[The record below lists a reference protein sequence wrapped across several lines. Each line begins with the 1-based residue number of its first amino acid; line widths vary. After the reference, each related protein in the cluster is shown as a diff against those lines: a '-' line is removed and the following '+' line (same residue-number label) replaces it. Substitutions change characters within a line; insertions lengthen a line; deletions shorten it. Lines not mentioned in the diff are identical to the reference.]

1 MPIDWT
7 TPAAYLER
15 LERSRPAVNVMTLVP
30 NGQLRLATVGLD
42 DRPADDGEV
51 AAMAHLLE
59 EGMEAGAWGYSTG
72 LEYATEQGAREP
84 EITAL
89 AATAARRGGMYATH
103 TRDRDDGAVEAVQEA
118 IRTARAA
125 GARLQVSHLAPR
137 SGTEHTAR
145 CIDAVDDA
153 QAAGDDIAFDM
164 HTRLYGLTFLYAML
178 PQWLLGESSE
188 SQAHHLDMPESR
200 ERIRAHRSI
209 ITGLGDWGRVY
220 LLDNDVWPEL
230 ARADFEEIGRRR
242 GTSPFDAACD
252 LLRDSA
258 GADKAPM
265 VIMRSYT
272 QEMQESVFAHDLCVP
287 GSDATALAP
296 DGPLAGS
303 AFMGAY
309 SWAAWFWRFMVRETG
324 RLTPEA
330 AIHKLS
336 GRPAAIMGL
345 SDRGVLAPG
354 MRADHRRLRFLA
366 ASRTRPRRSSTNQL
380 ATGMRHVVVNGTITL
395 WDGVPDR
402 ETSAARCCAGGD
414 EPRPT
419 SRIRTPRRS
428 PGTGEPCWRPGPCRR
443 RPARRRPG
451 RPLVSAPGRSGR
463 SGPRPAPRWRCRAC
477 RRSGEWRWGRS
488 AAAMPMRRSPRAA
501 GAEPCTMRTWWRDI
515 CPGSRIR
522 STASLSSTSTATSWP
537 RVSRLRSSTVSWCG
551 ICCAA

>member
-1 MPIDWT
+1 MFDGTGAPPVEADVVVSGGRVAAVGRISAAAPAEIDASGLAVAPGFIDIHSHSDYTLLVDPRAVSAVHQGVTTEVVGNCGHGCFPIRDRALSSRIIYGFDGQVPIDWT

-137 SGTEHTAR
+137 SGPDHTAR
-145 CIDAVDDA
+145 CVDAVDDA
-153 QAAGDDIAFDM
+153 RAAGDDIAFDM

-178 PQWLLGESSE
+178 PQWLLGEDPE
-188 SQAHHLDMPESR
+188 SQARYLDDPESR

-209 ITGLGDWGRVY
+209 ITGLGDWGRVF
-220 LLDNDVWPEL
+220 LLDNEVWPDL

-242 GTSPFDAACD
+242 RSSAFDAACD
-252 LLRDSA
+252 LLRDSV
-258 GADKAPM
+258 GTDRAPM

-272 QEMQESVFAHDLCVP
+272 QEMQESVFAHELCVP

-303 AFMGAY
+303 AFIGAY
-309 SWAAWFWRFMVRETG
+309 SWAAWYWRFMVRETG

-336 GRPAAIMGL
+336 GQPADILGIA
-345 SDRGVLAPG
+345 DRGLLTPG
-354 MRADHRRLRFLA
+354 MRADLA
-366 ASRTRPRRSSTNQL
+366 VFDPGSFADTATTFEPNRL
-380 ATGMRHVVVNGTITL
+380 ATGMRHVVVNGTLTL
-395 WDGVPDR
+395 RDGVL
-402 ETSAARCCAGGD
+402 
-414 EPRPT
+414 
-419 SRIRTPRRS
+419 
-428 PGTGEPCWRPGPCRR
+428 TGERG
-443 RPARRRPG
+443 
-451 RPLVSAPGRSGR
+451 
-463 SGPRPAPRWRCRAC
+463 
-477 RRSGEWRWGRS
+477 GE
-488 AAAMPMRRSPRAA
+488 
-501 GAEPCTMRTWWRDI
+501 
-515 CPGSRIR
+515 
-522 STASLSSTSTATSWP
+522 
-537 RVSRLRSSTVSWCG
+537 VLRKG
-551 ICCAA
+551 

>member
-1 MPIDWT
+1 
-7 TPAAYLER
+7 
-15 LERSRPAVNVMTLVP
+15 MT
-30 NGQLRLATVGLD
+30 
-42 DRPADDGEV
+42 
-51 AAMAHLLE
+51 HLLE

-89 AATAARRGGMYATH
+89 AAAAARRGGIYATH
-103 TRDRDDGAVEAVQEA
+103 TRDRDHGRSRERCDEA

-137 SGTEHTAR
+137 SGPEHTAR
-145 CIDAVDDA
+145 CVDAVDDA
-153 QAAGDDIAFDM
+153 RAAGDDVAFDM

-178 PQWLLGESSE
+178 PQWLLGESPE
-188 SQAHHLDMPESR
+188 RPGAAPGHDPESR

-209 ITGLGDWGRVY
+209 ITGLGDWGRVC
-220 LLDNDVWPEL
+220 LLDNEVWPDL
-230 ARADFEEIGRRR
+230 ARMDFEEIGRHR
-242 GTSPFDAACD
+242 GSTAFDAACD

-309 SWAAWFWRFMVRETG
+309 GWAAWFWRFMVSDSA

-336 GRPAAIMGL
+336 GQPAAILGL
-345 SDRGVLAPG
+345 ADRGLLTPG
-354 MRADHRRLRFLA
+354 MRADLA
-366 ASRTRPRRSSTNQL
+366 VFDPGSFADTATTFEPNQL

-395 WDGVPDR
+395 WDGSLTGKR
-402 ETSAARCCAGGD
+402 AG
-414 EPRPT
+414 EVL
-419 SRIRTPRRS
+419 
-428 PGTGEPCWRPGPCRR
+428 RR
-443 RPARRRPG
+443 R
-451 RPLVSAPGRSGR
+451 
-463 SGPRPAPRWRCRAC
+463 
-477 RRSGEWRWGRS
+477 
-488 AAAMPMRRSPRAA
+488 
-501 GAEPCTMRTWWRDI
+501 
-515 CPGSRIR
+515 
-522 STASLSSTSTATSWP
+522 
-537 RVSRLRSSTVSWCG
+537 
-551 ICCAA
+551 

>member
-1 MPIDWT
+1 MFDGTGAPPVKADVAVSGGRVAEVGHIRASAALEIDARGLNVTPGFIDIHSHSDYTLLVDPRAVSAVHQGVTTEVVGNCGHGCFPIRDRALSSRIIYGYDGQVPIDWS

-15 LERSRPAVNVMTLVP
+15 LERVRPAVNVMTLVP

-51 AAMAHLLE
+51 AGMKHLLE
-59 EGMEAGAWGYSTG
+59 EGLDAGAWGYSTG

-89 AATAARRGGMYATH
+89 AATAARRGGIYATH
-103 TRDRDDGAVEAVQEA
+103 TRDRDDGAVGAVEEA

-137 SGTEHTAR
+137 SGPEHTAR
-145 CIDAVDDA
+145 CVDAVDDA
-153 QAAGDDIAFDM
+153 RAAGDEVMFDM

-178 PQWLLGESSE
+178 PQWLLGESPE
-188 SQAHHLDMPESR
+188 SQVRHLGMPASR
-200 ERIRAHRSI
+200 ERIRSHRSI

-220 LLDNDVWPEL
+220 LLDNDVWPDL

-242 GTSPFDAACD
+242 GSSAFDAACD

-258 GADKAPM
+258 GAGRPPM

-272 QEMQESVFAHDLCVP
+272 PEMQESVFAHDLCVP

-309 SWAAWFWRFMVRETG
+309 GWAAWFWRFMVRETG

-330 AIHKLS
+330 AVHKLS

-345 SDRGVLAPG
+345 PDRGVLAPG
-354 MRADHRRLRFLA
+354 MRADLAVFDAGRFA
-366 ASRTRPRRSSTNQL
+366 DTATTFDPNRL
-380 ATGMRHVVVNGTITL
+380 ATGMCHVVVNGTITL
-395 WDGVPDR
+395 TDG
-402 ETSAARCCAGGD
+402 AL
-414 EPRPT
+414 
-419 SRIRTPRRS
+419 
-428 PGTGEPCWRPGPCRR
+428 TGERG
-443 RPARRRPG
+443 
-451 RPLVSAPGRSGR
+451 
-463 SGPRPAPRWRCRAC
+463 
-477 RRSGEWRWGRS
+477 GE
-488 AAAMPMRRSPRAA
+488 
-501 GAEPCTMRTWWRDI
+501 
-515 CPGSRIR
+515 
-522 STASLSSTSTATSWP
+522 
-537 RVSRLRSSTVSWCG
+537 VLRK
-551 ICCAA
+551 A

>member
-1 MPIDWT
+1 MFDGTGAPPVEADVAVSGGRVAEVGHTRASAPVEIDARGLNVAPGFIDIHSHSDYTLLVDPRAVSAVHQGVTTEVVGNCGHGCFPIRDRRLSSRIIYGFDGKVPIDWS

-15 LERSRPAVNVMTLVP
+15 MERARPAVNVMTLVP
-30 NGQLRLATVGLD
+30 NGQLRLAAVGLE
-42 DRPADDGEV
+42 DRPADDAEV
-51 AAMAHLLE
+51 AAMTGLLQ
-59 EGMEAGAWGYSTG
+59 EGMDAGAWGYSTG

-89 AATAARRGGMYATH
+89 TAAAARRGGIYATH
-103 TRDRDDGAVEAVQEA
+103 TRDRDQDAVGAVEEA

-137 SGTEHTAR
+137 SGPEHTAR
-145 CIDAVDDA
+145 CVEAVDGA
-153 QAAGDDIAFDM
+153 RAAGDDIAFDM

-309 SWAAWFWRFMVRETG
+309 SWAAWFWRFMVRESG

-354 MRADHRRLRFLA
+354 MRADIAVFDSGRFA
-366 ASRTRPRRSSTNQL
+366 DTVTTFDTNRL
-380 ATGMRHVVVNGTITL
+380 ATGVRHVVVNGTVTL
-395 WDGVPDR
+395 RDGALTGQR
-402 ETSAARCCAGGD
+402 GG
-414 EPRPT
+414 E
-419 SRIRTPRRS
+419 
-428 PGTGEPCWRPGPCRR
+428 
-443 RPARRRPG
+443 
-451 RPLVSAPGRSGR
+451 V
-463 SGPRPAPRWRCRAC
+463 
-477 RRSGEWRWGRS
+477 
-488 AAAMPMRRSPRAA
+488 
-501 GAEPCTMRTWWRDI
+501 
-515 CPGSRIR
+515 
-522 STASLSSTSTATSWP
+522 
-537 RVSRLRSSTVSWCG
+537 LRKR
-551 ICCAA
+551 